1 VGAGLTGLLT
11 ATLLRRSGAE
21 VLVLERHDVG
31 GVTSV
36 GSTGKLTALQGAR
49 CSNIAAQRNPAAAA
63 AYAQAATF
71 GVSGLRSLI
80 EEQGIDC
87 ALTEVDDNTFAT
99 TEDGLR
105 RCREELAAATTA
117 GLAVEW
123 VDDVGLPYPTRGGV
137 RLRGQA
143 QLDPGL
149 LATGLAAG
157 LPAGSVI
164 EGCPAL
170 DVNETDDGVEVKVS
184 GGRLLHADHVVIAT
198 LGPVHDPSLLAA
210 RCSAQRSYVVAAPH
224 AAPPPGTYISL
235 DDQSRSIRP
244 ATVGGQPGIV
254 VAGEGHPVGEPG
266 DTTPDQRWQRL
277 EQHCT
282 EALGGEPATHRW
294 HAHDLVPSDGVP
306 FIGPVSQRAHR
317 RWVATGF
324 QKWGISTA
332 YVAADLIAAQIGGAS
347 KDWEELFD
355 PRRVASSLTTEM
367 ATTAARSVRH
377 LVGDRLRD
385 LVNHDGHPKCTHLGC
400 VLAFNPTDRT
410 WDCPCHG
417 SRYEEDGQVIC
428 GPAVRPLET
437 GSGTEGA

>member
-1 VGAGLTGLLT
+1 MGAGLTGLLT

-49 CSNIAAQRNPAAAA
+49 CSTIAAQRNPAAAA

-99 TEDGLR
+99 TEEGLR

-117 GLAVEW
+117 GLPVEW
-123 VDDVGLPYPTRGGV
+123 ADDVGLPYPTRGGV

-254 VAGEGHPVGEPG
+254 VAGEGLGGALRPSPG
-266 DTTPDQRWQRL
+266 GIQPHHRDG
-277 EQHCT
+277 HHGG
-282 EALGGEPATHRW
+282 ALGAPPGGRPAAR
-294 HAHDLVPSDGVP
+294 P
-306 FIGPVSQRAHR
+306 R
-317 RWVATGF
+317 
-324 QKWGISTA
+324 
-332 YVAADLIAAQIGGAS
+332 
-347 KDWEELFD
+347 E
-355 PRRVASSLTTEM
+355 PRRTPQVHPPGLR
-367 ATTAARSVRH
+367 AR
-377 LVGDRLRD
+377 LQPDRS
-385 LVNHDGHPKCTHLGC
+385 HLGLP
-400 VLAFNPTDRT
+400 VPRLALR
-410 WDCPCHG
+410 G
-417 SRYEEDGQVIC
+417 G
-428 GPAVRPLET
+428 RPGHLRAGRAPPRDWIRHRGGMSNT
-437 GSGTEGA
+437 